1 MSFDPERV
9 ARLSAGE
16 CLESGKYVAAN
27 DYDALLALYHSLT
40 GLIAEADES
49 IVELSRTL
57 PELRALERQ
66 RVEADAR
73 ITDILQRIQ
82 TKGKPQ

>member
-1 MSFDPERV
+1 MSFDPEKV

-16 CLESGKYVAAN
+16 CLKGGKYVATD
-27 DYDALLALYHSLT
+27 DYDVLLALYHSLT
-40 GLIAEADES
+40 GLIAEANES
-49 IVELSRTL
+49 IVEISRTL
-57 PELRALERQ
+57 PELRALELQ